1 MERRERYDPEDLEHL
16 LLERGYDELLEE
28 ERAFVL
34 RHLSG
39 RAEYESMRLLL
50 HTVRQE
56 ERAHPPL
63 EADPAVREHLLATF
77 RAQHRPRPWGIW
89 LNSVKAALWPEQA
102 SAFWRPALA
111 VASLAV
117 VVTVSVIGLRSWSD
131 APENAVAVVH
141 EEKNVRPAA
150 PLNEVTA
157 PVTAPPAPAS
167 GAAQQSFKD
176 TDAAVGT
183 FSPSIAAGEVA
194 DAAELPSTAAVPAMD
209 ERATLQADLDL
220 AKVPAASAA
229 PIQADSSTLFG
240 AQPGHVVTESELA
253 TNMSTANATGA
264 VSKAWTSKGKKREEK
279 ERRGRADD
287 GADAPAATDATA
299 YVGLLRAT
307 W

>member
-39 RAEYESMRLLL
+39 RAEYESMRMLL
-50 HTVRQE
+50 HTVRHE
-56 ERAHPPL
+56 EREHPPL

-111 VASLAV
+111 VASLAL

-131 APENAVAVVH
+131 ASENKVAVVR
-141 EEKNVRPAA
+141 EEQPARPAA

-157 PVTAPPAPAS
+157 PVMEPPAPAS
-167 GAAQQSFKD
+167 GATQQDAKAAD
-176 TDAAVGT
+176 TAIEP

-194 DAAELPSTAAVPAMD
+194 EAAEPVPATAQPEMD
-209 ERATLQADLDL
+209 ERSIARTDLDQ
-220 AKVPAASAA
+220 ANVSAASA
-229 PIQADSSTLFG
+229 PPVQADSF
-240 AQPGHVVTESELA
+240 AHVVTEAELA

-264 VSKAWTSKGKKREEK
+264 VSKMLTRKDKKREEK

-287 GADAPAATDATA
+287 GTGGQAATDATA
-299 YVGLLRAT
+299 YVGLLRAA

>member
-39 RAEYESMRLLL
+39 RAEYESMRILL

-56 ERAHPPL
+56 EREHPTL
-63 EADPAVREHLLATF
+63 EADPAVREHLLSTF

-102 SAFWRPALA
+102 SAFWKPALA
-111 VASLAV
+111 VASLALV
-117 VVTVSVIGLRSWSD
+117 VIVSVIGLRSWSD
-131 APENAVAVVH
+131 APENKVAVVH
-141 EEKNVRPAA
+141 EEQPAQPMA

-157 PVTAPPAPAS
+157 PVTEPPAPAS
-167 GAAQQSFKD
+167 GATRQDIKD
-176 TDAAVGT
+176 TGTGIET

-194 DAAELPSTAAVPAMD
+194 DAAEPLAAAEMD
-209 ERATLQADLDL
+209 ERSITKTDLDL
-220 AKVPAASAA
+220 ARVPAASA
-229 PIQADSSTLFG
+229 PPVQADSFALFG
-240 AQPGHVVTESELA
+240 NQPGHVVTEGELA

-264 VSKAWTSKGKKREEK
+264 VSKMLTRKDKKREEK

-287 GADAPAATDATA
+287 GTGGQAATDATA
-299 YVGLLRAT
+299 YVGLLRAA

>member
-39 RAEYESMRLLL
+39 RAEYESMRMLL
-50 HTVRQE
+50 HTVRHE
-56 ERAHPPL
+56 EREHPPL

-131 APENAVAVVH
+131 ASESQVAVVR
-141 EEKNVRPAA
+141 EEQPARPAA

-157 PVTAPPAPAS
+157 PVTEPPAPAS
-167 GAAQQSFKD
+167 GATQQAGKAAD
-176 TDAAVGT
+176 TAIGT
-183 FSPSIAAGEVA
+183 FSPASIAAGEVA
-194 DAAELPSTAAVPAMD
+194 EAAEPVPAMRSEMD
-209 ERATLQADLDL
+209 ERSIATIDLDL
-220 AKVPAASAA
+220 AKMPASSA
-229 PIQADSSTLFG
+229 PPVQADSF
-240 AQPGHVVTESELA
+240 AHVVTEAELA

-264 VSKAWTSKGKKREEK
+264 VSKALTRKDKKREEK
-279 ERRGRADD
+279 ADD
-287 GADAPAATDATA
+287 GTGGQAATDATA
-299 YVGLLRAT
+299 YVGLLRAA